1 MDKRRF
7 QISNEERPLLKKE
20 QYQENK
26 ENKSEKKNKQKRDEY
41 HEKKSKK
48 QKLGEEHIDNS
59 LVSKYLDITIFI

>member
-26 ENKSEKKNKQKRDEY
+26 ENKSEKKE
-41 HEKKSKK
+41 
-48 QKLGEEHIDNS
+48 
-59 LVSKYLDITIFI
+59 